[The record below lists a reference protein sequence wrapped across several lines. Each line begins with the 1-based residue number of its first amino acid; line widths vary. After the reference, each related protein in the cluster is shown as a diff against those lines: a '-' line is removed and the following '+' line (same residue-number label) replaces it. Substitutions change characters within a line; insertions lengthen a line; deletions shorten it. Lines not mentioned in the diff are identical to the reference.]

1 MQPGLRAAYRRECRY
16 DPHPLCDPKRWYAP
30 KSAFYNILNQ
40 DGILDQ
46 DGPPIGPTG
55 PPDIR
60 RDMVSCNGIYVLA
73 TARLVAPS
81 RCMRTYTYRQRD
93 RPPAL
98 PAWRRLGPRR
108 TSYARPFLLR
118 WSCVSYTIPR
128 QSALQPVVH
137 RLSRRQSAKRI
148 RNLLFGQLPREPNDR
163 LAIGI
168 RLAGAGPPAGSPR
181 RRSTKSKYWPRS
193 LRSGG

>member
-1 MQPGLRAAYRRECRY
+1 MQPGLRAAYRRDVRY
-16 DPHPLCDPKRWYAP
+16 DPHPLCDPKRWDAP
-30 KSAFYNILNQ
+30 KSAFYNILNR

-46 DGPPIGPTG
+46 DRPPIGPTG

-60 RDMVSCNGIYVLA
+60 RDMASCNGIYVLA
-73 TARLVAPS
+73 TARLVGPISLHTYLYAPPTGS
-81 RCMRTYTYRQRD
+81 
-93 RPPAL
+93 PPAL
-98 PAWRRLGPRR
+98 PAWRRLGPRH